1 MYRTIERFSE
11 GLYGDI
17 VIVQE
22 SGTLLFGG
30 FLGGEDKVSN
40 KNPFAGSSATQ
51 KVWDLET

>member
-1 MYRTIERFSE
+1 M
-11 GLYGDI
+11 
-17 VIVQE
+17 IVQE